1 MPEQSATRSDN
12 FVQLTFLSKP
22 ENVAFARVAIAAFAA
37 QLPFTLEEID
47 EIKVATSEAVSNCVI
62 HGYPDS
68 LGIVTL
74 RADLVDGSLRL
85 EVKDEGVGIADLA
98 AAKEATFSTDP
109 ERMGLG
115 LVFME
120 SFMDEMHIES
130 APGRGTTVVMTKRP
144 TSSAQE
150 NVNDRQSDHEL

>member
-1 MPEQSATRSDN
+1 MPEQSESRPDN

-68 LGIVTL
+68 LGIVSL
-74 RADLVDGSLRL
+74 KADLVDGMLRL
-85 EVKDEGVGIADLA
+85 EVKDDGVGIADLA
-98 AAKEATFSTDP
+98 AAKEPTFSTDP

-120 SFMDEMHIES
+120 SFMDEMQIES
-130 APGRGTTVVMTKRP
+130 EPGRGTIVVMTKRP
-144 TSSAQE
+144 TSSGQE
-150 NVNDRQSDHEL
+150 NVHAQQPDHEL